1 MKYKN
6 ILLVYP
12 EVPSNTYWSFKHAL
26 KYIGKKSAM
35 PPLGLITVAALFPE
49 DYNIRLID
57 MNIEPLEDTDIK
69 WADAVFISAMIV
81 QQESLKKVI
90 AQCKPY
96 NKTIVAGGP
105 YVNSN
110 HDDIHGVDH
119 LVLGEVEDTLAE
131 FLNDLQNGTAK
142 PMYARPPHPD
152 ISNAPSPRF
161 DLLNINAYGSMA
173 VQYSRGCPFHCE
185 FCDIWTVYGNRPR
198 LKSSNAMIKEIDT
211 LHQLGWRGAIFIVDD
226 NFIGNKSR
234 VKTELLPALK
244 EWQKSH
250 DHPFH
255 FYTEASINMADDE
268 DLLVAMR
275 QAGFNEV
282 FIGIETPNP
291 EGLKETGKIQNLKT
305 DLGKSVRAIQ
315 RHGIEVMAGFIVGF
329 DNDGEDIFNRQISF
343 IQKNAIPKAMIGL
356 LNAIPGTRL
365 YQRLMNESRILNAT
379 LGNNTHNLT
388 TNFKTAM
395 DSDTLKEGYKKIL
408 SYLYDS
414 RLKHY
419 FERCNRLFDNME
431 YREFFQRE
439 IRWKEVKFFFKSI
452 IRQPFTPYGLQYLK
466 FVFRN
471 LLKNRDIFG
480 EVITFSIVGHHF
492 HKITQETLKID
503 RISNALDKKL
513 QHFSDLVNKY
523 SSAIME
529 NSRSNIAYV
538 AILWKKRIKLLKQ
551 MKQKIDQIPL
561 DLRKDLTSKYI
572 EISKQMREM
581 TTCFEQRALLA
592 P

>member
-1 MKYKN
+1 MKYSN

-12 EVPSNTYWSFKHAL
+12 EVPDNTYWSFKHAL
-26 KYIGKKSAM
+26 KFIGKKSAM
-35 PPLGLITVAALFPE
+35 PPLGLITVAALFPKN
-49 DYNIRLID
+49 YNLKLID
-57 MNIEPLEDTDIK
+57 MNIEPLEDKDIQ

-90 AQCKPY
+90 VRCRPY

-105 YVNSN
+105 YANSN
-110 HDDIHGVDH
+110 HKDIDNVDH
-119 LVLGEVEDTLAE
+119 LVLGEVEDTFAD

-142 PMYARPPHPD
+142 RIYARPPHPD
-152 ISNAPSPRF
+152 ISDAPAPRF

-185 FCDIWTVYGNRPR
+185 FCDIWTVYGNTPR
-198 LKSSNAMIKEIDT
+198 LKSASATINEIET
-211 LHQLGWRGAIFIVDD
+211 LYNLGWRGAIFIVDD
-226 NFIGNKSR
+226 NFIGNKRR
-234 VKTELLPALK
+234 VKTELLTALI
-244 EWQKSH
+244 EWQTVHK
-250 DHPFH
+250 HPFH

-268 DLLVAMR
+268 QLLIAMQ

-282 FIGIETPNP
+282 FIGIETPNA

-365 YQRLMNESRILNAT
+365 YQRLMDEGRILGAT
-379 LGNNTHNLT
+379 LGNNTHSLT
-388 TNFKTAM
+388 TNFKTAL
-395 DSDTLKEGYKKIL
+395 DSKTLKEGYKKIL

-419 FERCNRLFDNME
+419 FERCNKLFDNME
-431 YREFFQRE
+431 CREFVQRKIQWQE
-439 IRWKEVKFFFKSI
+439 IKFFFKSI
-452 IRQPFTPYGLQYLK
+452 FRQPFTPYGFEYLK

-471 LLKNRDIFG
+471 LFKNRDIFG

-503 RISNALDKKL
+503 RISSALDRKF
-513 QHFSDLVNKY
+513 QYFSHLVNKY
-523 SSAIME
+523 STGIMN
-529 NSRSNIAYV
+529 NSRSNIDYV
-538 AILWKKRIKLLKQ
+538 AKLWKKRIKILKQ
-551 MKQKIDQIPL
+551 MKGKIDKIPV
-561 DLRKDLTSKYI
+561 DFRKDLTLKYL
-572 EISKQMREM
+572 ELSRQMREM
-581 TTCFEQRALLA
+581 MTLLEHKVLMA
-592 P
+592 